1 MIVCRLKELL
11 AKKRWSRY
19 RLHKESGVTYP
30 TLHALYHNKS
40 KGYRA
45 DVLDKLCGALDCDL
59 GELLRWEPKR
69 FSRGKKYPRRRG

>member
-11 AKKRWSRY
+11 AKRRWSRY

-45 DVLDKLCGALDCDL
+45 DVLDKLCSALRCDL

-69 FSRGKKYPRRRG
+69 SLRGKKHPRRRG